1 MAAALNPVVDAMLAV
16 RDQQLHIRQWPG
28 ARRAVV
34 LVHGLASNCMTWE
47 ATACALHAA
56 GHAVVS
62 VDQRG
67 HGRSS
72 KPGSGYGFDE
82 MTADLLEL
90 LQQLG
95 IYRPI
100 VAGQSWGGNVV
111 LDFAARHPA
120 AAAGVVL
127 VDGGFIDLQSKPGA
141 TWESISVQL
150 TPPALAGIPRA
161 AMQAH
166 LQQAHASWSAA
177 GVQHQLA
184 NFETLA
190 DGTIR
195 PWLTLERH
203 MLILR
208 ALWEQRVSQLYP
220 LVTAPVLLLAATS
233 AAEDA
238 QRLAQ
243 KRAEVAA
250 AGAMLRSC
258 QVHWFAD
265 THHDIHV
272 QRPQETAALVLQALT
287 TGFFAA
293 E

>member
-1 MAAALNPVVDAMLAV
+1 MAATLTPGVDAMLAV
-16 RDQQLHIRQWPG
+16 RNQRLHIRQWPG
-28 ARRAVV
+28 ALRTVV

-47 ATACALHAA
+47 ATASALSAA

-72 KPGSGYGFDE
+72 KPEGGYGFDDV
-82 MTADLLEL
+82 TGDLHALI
-90 LQQLG
+90 QQLG
-95 IYRPI
+95 LDRPI

-120 AAAGVVL
+120 AVSGIVL
-127 VDGGFIDLQSKPGA
+127 VDGGFIDLQAKPGA
-141 TWESISVQL
+141 TWESISLQL

-161 AMQAH
+161 AMQARMQ
-166 LQQAHASWSAA
+166 LVHANWSAA

-208 ALWEQRVSQLYP
+208 ALWEQRVGKIYP
-220 LVTAPVLLLAATS
+220 QVTAPVLLLAAEEVS
-233 AAEDA
+233 RE
-238 QRLAQ
+238 RLVQ

-250 AGAMLRSC
+250 ASALLRSC

-265 THHDIHV
+265 TDHDIHV
-272 QRPQETAALVLQALT
+272 QRPHETAALVLQALAS
-287 TGFFAA
+287 GFFAA
-293 E
+293 

>member
-1 MAAALNPVVDAMLAV
+1 MATTLTPGVDAMLAV
-16 RDQQLHIRQWPG
+16 RNQQLHIRQWPG
-28 ARRAVV
+28 ALRTVV

-47 ATACALHAA
+47 ATACALSAA

-72 KPGSGYGFDE
+72 KPEGGYGFDDV
-82 MTADLLEL
+82 TGDLHALI
-90 LQQLG
+90 QQLG
-95 IYRPI
+95 LDRPI

-120 AAAGVVL
+120 AVSGIVL
-127 VDGGFIDLQSKPGA
+127 VDGGFIDLQAKPGA
-141 TWESISVQL
+141 TWESISLQL

-161 AMQAH
+161 AMQARMQ
-166 LQQAHASWSAA
+166 LGHANWSAA

-208 ALWEQRVSQLYP
+208 ALWEQRVGKIYP
-220 LVTAPVLLLAATS
+220 QVTAPVLLLAAEEVS
-233 AAEDA
+233 RE
-238 QRLAQ
+238 RLVQ

-250 AGAMLRSC
+250 ASALLRSC

-265 THHDIHV
+265 TDHDIHV
-272 QRPQETAALVLQALT
+272 QRPHETAALILQALAS
-287 TGFFAA
+287 GFFAA
-293 E
+293 

>member
-1 MAAALNPVVDAMLAV
+1 MLAV
-16 RDQQLHIRQWPG
+16 RNQQLHIRQWPG
-28 ARRAVV
+28 ALRTVV

-47 ATACALHAA
+47 ATACALSAA

-72 KPGSGYGFDE
+72 KPEGGYGFDDV
-82 MTADLLEL
+82 TGDLHALI
-90 LQQLG
+90 QQLG
-95 IYRPI
+95 LDRPI

-120 AAAGVVL
+120 AVSGIVL
-127 VDGGFIDLQSKPGA
+127 VDGGFIDLQAKPGA
-141 TWESISVQL
+141 TWESISLQL

-161 AMQAH
+161 AMQARMQ
-166 LQQAHASWSAA
+166 LGHANWSAA

-208 ALWEQRVSQLYP
+208 ALWEQRVGKIYP
-220 LVTAPVLLLAATS
+220 QVTAPVLLLAAEEVS
-233 AAEDA
+233 RE
-238 QRLAQ
+238 RLVQ

-250 AGAMLRSC
+250 ASALLRSC

-265 THHDIHV
+265 TDHDIHV
-272 QRPQETAALVLQALT
+272 QRPHETAALVLQALAS
-287 TGFFAA
+287 GFFAA
-293 E
+293 

>member
-1 MAAALNPVVDAMLAV
+1 MLAV
-16 RDQQLHIRQWPG
+16 RNQQLHIRQWPG
-28 ARRAVV
+28 ALRTVV

-47 ATACALHAA
+47 ATASALSAA

-72 KPGSGYGFDE
+72 KPEGGYGFDDV
-82 MTADLLEL
+82 TGDLHALI
-90 LQQLG
+90 QQLG
-95 IYRPI
+95 LDRPI

-111 LDFAARHPA
+111 LDFAGRHPA
-120 AAAGVVL
+120 AVSGIVL
-127 VDGGFIDLQSKPGA
+127 VDGGFIDLQAKPGA
-141 TWESISVQL
+141 TWESISLQL

-161 AMQAH
+161 AMQARMQ
-166 LQQAHASWSAA
+166 LGHANWSAA

-208 ALWEQRVSQLYP
+208 ALWEQRVGKIYP
-220 LVTAPVLLLAATS
+220 QVTAPVLLLAAEEVS
-233 AAEDA
+233 RE
-238 QRLAQ
+238 RLVQ

-250 AGAMLRSC
+250 ASALLRSC

-265 THHDIHV
+265 TDHDIHV
-272 QRPQETAALVLQALT
+272 QRPHETAALILQALAS
-287 TGFFAA
+287 GFFAA
-293 E
+293 

>member
-1 MAAALNPVVDAMLAV
+1 MLAV
-16 RDQQLHIRQWPG
+16 RNQQLHIRQWPG
-28 ARRAVV
+28 ALRTVV

-47 ATACALHAA
+47 ATASALSAA

-72 KPGSGYGFDE
+72 KPEGGYGFDDV
-82 MTADLLEL
+82 TGDLHALI
-90 LQQLG
+90 QQLG
-95 IYRPI
+95 LDRPI

-120 AAAGVVL
+120 AVSGIVL
-127 VDGGFIDLQSKPGA
+127 VDGGFIDLQAKPGA
-141 TWESISVQL
+141 TWESISLQL

-161 AMQAH
+161 AMQARMQ
-166 LQQAHASWSAA
+166 LGHANWSAA

-208 ALWEQRVSQLYP
+208 ALWEQRVGKIYP
-220 LVTAPVLLLAATS
+220 QVTAPVLLLAAEEVS
-233 AAEDA
+233 RE
-238 QRLAQ
+238 RLLQ

-250 AGAMLRSC
+250 ASALLRSC

-265 THHDIHV
+265 TDHDIHV
-272 QRPQETAALVLQALT
+272 QRPHETAALILQALAS
-287 TGFFAA
+287 GFFAA
-293 E
+293 

>member
-1 MAAALNPVVDAMLAV
+1 MLAV
-16 RDQQLHIRQWPG
+16 RNQQLHIRQWPG
-28 ARRAVV
+28 ALRTVV

-47 ATACALHAA
+47 ATACALSAA

-72 KPGSGYGFDE
+72 KPEGGYGFDDV
-82 MTADLLEL
+82 TGDLHALI
-90 LQQLG
+90 QQLG
-95 IYRPI
+95 LDRPI

-120 AAAGVVL
+120 AVSGIVL
-127 VDGGFIDLQSKPGA
+127 VDGGFIDLQAKPGA
-141 TWESISVQL
+141 TWESISLQL

-161 AMQAH
+161 AMQARMQ
-166 LQQAHASWSAA
+166 LGHANWSSA

-208 ALWEQRVSQLYP
+208 ALWEQRVGKIYP
-220 LVTAPVLLLAATS
+220 QVTAPVLLLAAEEVS
-233 AAEDA
+233 RE
-238 QRLAQ
+238 RLVQ

-250 AGAMLRSC
+250 ASALLRSC

-265 THHDIHV
+265 TDHDIHV
-272 QRPQETAALVLQALT
+272 QRPHETAALILQAFAS
-287 TGFFAA
+287 GFFAA
-293 E
+293 

>member
-1 MAAALNPVVDAMLAV
+1 MLAV
-16 RDQQLHIRQWPG
+16 RNQQLHIRQWPG
-28 ARRAVV
+28 ALRTVV

-47 ATACALHAA
+47 ATACALSAA

-72 KPGSGYGFDE
+72 KPEGGYGFDDV
-82 MTADLLEL
+82 TGDLHALI
-90 LQQLG
+90 QQLG
-95 IYRPI
+95 LDRPI

-120 AAAGVVL
+120 AVSGIVL
-127 VDGGFIDLQSKPGA
+127 VDGGFIDLQAKPGA
-141 TWESISVQL
+141 TWESISLQL

-161 AMQAH
+161 AMQARMQ
-166 LQQAHASWSAA
+166 LVHANWSAA

-208 ALWEQRVSQLYP
+208 ALWEQRVGKIYP
-220 LVTAPVLLLAATS
+220 QVTAPVLLLAAEEVS
-233 AAEDA
+233 RE
-238 QRLAQ
+238 RLVQ

-250 AGAMLRSC
+250 ASALLRSC

-265 THHDIHV
+265 TDHDIHV
-272 QRPQETAALVLQALT
+272 QRPHETAALILQALAS
-287 TGFFAA
+287 GFFHA
-293 E
+293 

>member
-1 MAAALNPVVDAMLAV
+1 MLAV
-16 RDQQLHIRQWPG
+16 RNQQLHIRQWPG
-28 ARRAVV
+28 ALRTVV

-47 ATACALHAA
+47 ATACALSAA

-72 KPGSGYGFDE
+72 KPEGGYGFDDV
-82 MTADLLEL
+82 TGDLHEL
-90 LQQLG
+90 IQQLG
-95 IYRPI
+95 LDRPI

-120 AAAGVVL
+120 AVSGIVL
-127 VDGGFIDLQSKPGA
+127 VDGGFIDLQAKPGA
-141 TWESISVQL
+141 TWESISLQL

-161 AMQAH
+161 AMQARMQ
-166 LQQAHASWSAA
+166 LVHANWSAA

-208 ALWEQRVSQLYP
+208 ALWEQRVGKIYP
-220 LVTAPVLLLAATS
+220 QVTAPVLLLAAEEVS
-233 AAEDA
+233 RE
-238 QRLAQ
+238 RLVQ

-250 AGAMLRSC
+250 ASALLRSC

-265 THHDIHV
+265 TDHDIHV
-272 QRPQETAALVLQALT
+272 QRPHETAALILQALAS
-287 TGFFAA
+287 GFFAA
-293 E
+293 

>member
-1 MAAALNPVVDAMLAV
+1 MAATLTPVVDAMLGV
-16 RDQQLHIRQWPG
+16 RNQQLHIRQWLG
-28 ARRAVV
+28 ALRPIV

-90 LQQLG
+90 IQQLG
-95 IYRPI
+95 LHRPI

-120 AAAGVVL
+120 AVGGVVL
-127 VDGGFIDLQSKPGA
+127 VDGGFIDLQAKPGA

-150 TPPALAGIPRA
+150 TPPALAGMPRA
-161 AMQAH
+161 AMQARM
-166 LQQAHASWSAA
+166 QQAHANWSAA

-208 ALWEQRVSQLYP
+208 ALWEQRVCQLYP
-220 LVTAPVLLLAATS
+220 QVMAPVLLLAATS

-238 QRLAQ
+238 QWLVQ

-250 AGAMLRSC
+250 ASALLPSC

-265 THHDIHV
+265 TDHDIHV
-272 QRPQETAALVLQALT
+272 QRPQETAALVLQAFT
-287 TGFFAA
+287 AGFFAA
-293 E
+293 

>member
-1 MAAALNPVVDAMLAV
+1 MLAV
-16 RDQQLHIRQWPG
+16 RNQRLHIRQWPG
-28 ARRAVV
+28 ALRTVV

-47 ATACALHAA
+47 ATACALSAA

-72 KPGSGYGFDE
+72 KPEGGYGFDDV
-82 MTADLLEL
+82 TGDLHALI
-90 LQQLG
+90 QQLG
-95 IYRPI
+95 LDRPI

-120 AAAGVVL
+120 AVSGIVL
-127 VDGGFIDLQSKPGA
+127 VDGGFIDLQAKPGA
-141 TWESISVQL
+141 TWESISLQL

-161 AMQAH
+161 AMQARMQ
-166 LQQAHASWSAA
+166 LVHANWSAA

-208 ALWEQRVSQLYP
+208 ALWEQRVGKIYP
-220 LVTAPVLLLAATS
+220 QVTAPVLLLAAEEVS
-233 AAEDA
+233 RE
-238 QRLAQ
+238 RLVQ

-250 AGAMLRSC
+250 ASALLRSC

-265 THHDIHV
+265 TDHDIHV
-272 QRPQETAALVLQALT
+272 QRPHETAALILQALAS
-287 TGFFAA
+287 GFFHA
-293 E
+293 

>member
-1 MAAALNPVVDAMLAV
+1 MLAV
-16 RDQQLHIRQWPG
+16 RNQQLHIRQWPG
-28 ARRAVV
+28 ALRTVV

-47 ATACALHAA
+47 ATACALSNA

-72 KPGSGYGFDE
+72 KPEGGYGFDDV
-82 MTADLLEL
+82 TGDLHEL
-90 LQQLG
+90 IQQLG
-95 IYRPI
+95 LDRPI

-120 AAAGVVL
+120 AVSGIVL
-127 VDGGFIDLQSKPGA
+127 VDGGFIDLQAKPGA
-141 TWESISVQL
+141 TWESISLQL

-161 AMQAH
+161 AMQARMQ
-166 LQQAHASWSAA
+166 LVHANWSAA

-208 ALWEQRVSQLYP
+208 ALWEQRVGKIYP
-220 LVTAPVLLLAATS
+220 QVTAPVLLLAAEEVS
-233 AAEDA
+233 RE
-238 QRLAQ
+238 RLVQ

-250 AGAMLRSC
+250 ASALLRSC

-265 THHDIHV
+265 TDHDIHV
-272 QRPQETAALVLQALT
+272 QRPHETAALILQALAS
-287 TGFFAA
+287 GFFAA
-293 E
+293 

>member
-1 MAAALNPVVDAMLAV
+1 MLAV
-16 RDQQLHIRQWPG
+16 RNQQLHIRQWPG
-28 ARRAVV
+28 ALRTVV

-47 ATACALHAA
+47 ATASALSAA

-72 KPGSGYGFDE
+72 KPEGGYGFDDV
-82 MTADLLEL
+82 TGDLHEL
-90 LQQLG
+90 IQQLG
-95 IYRPI
+95 LDRPI

-120 AAAGVVL
+120 AVSGIVL
-127 VDGGFIDLQSKPGA
+127 VDGGFIDLQAKPGA
-141 TWESISVQL
+141 TWESISLQL

-161 AMQAH
+161 AMQARMQ
-166 LQQAHASWSAA
+166 LGHANWSAA

-208 ALWEQRVSQLYP
+208 ALWEQRVGKIYP
-220 LVTAPVLLLAATS
+220 QVTAPVLLLAAEEVS
-233 AAEDA
+233 RE
-238 QRLAQ
+238 RLVQ

-250 AGAMLRSC
+250 ASALLRSC

-265 THHDIHV
+265 TDHDIHV
-272 QRPQETAALVLQALT
+272 QRPHETAALILQALAS
-287 TGFFAA
+287 GFFAA
-293 E
+293 

>member
-1 MAAALNPVVDAMLAV
+1 MLAV
-16 RDQQLHIRQWPG
+16 RNQQLHIRQWPG
-28 ARRAVV
+28 ALRTVV

-47 ATACALHAA
+47 ATASALSAA

-72 KPGSGYGFDE
+72 KPEGGYGFDDV
-82 MTADLLEL
+82 TGDLHALI
-90 LQQLG
+90 QQLG
-95 IYRPI
+95 LDRPI

-120 AAAGVVL
+120 AVSGIVL
-127 VDGGFIDLQSKPGA
+127 VDGGFIDLQAKPGA
-141 TWESISVQL
+141 TWESISLQL

-161 AMQAH
+161 AMQARMQ
-166 LQQAHASWSAA
+166 LGNANWSAA

-208 ALWEQRVSQLYP
+208 ALWEQRVGKIYP
-220 LVTAPVLLLAATS
+220 QVTAPVLLLAAEEVS
-233 AAEDA
+233 RE
-238 QRLAQ
+238 RLVQ

-250 AGAMLRSC
+250 ASALLRSC

-265 THHDIHV
+265 TDHDIHV
-272 QRPQETAALVLQALT
+272 QRPHETAALVLQALAS
-287 TGFFAA
+287 GFFAA
-293 E
+293 

>member
-1 MAAALNPVVDAMLAV
+1 MLAV
-16 RDQQLHIRQWPG
+16 RNQQLHIRQWPG
-28 ARRAVV
+28 ALRTVV

-47 ATACALHAA
+47 ATACALSAA

-72 KPGSGYGFDE
+72 KPEGGYGFDDV
-82 MTADLLEL
+82 TGDLHEII
-90 LQQLG
+90 QQLG
-95 IYRPI
+95 LDRPI

-120 AAAGVVL
+120 AVSGIVL
-127 VDGGFIDLQSKPGA
+127 VDGGFIDLQAKPGA
-141 TWESISVQL
+141 TWESISLQL

-161 AMQAH
+161 AMQARMQ
-166 LQQAHASWSAA
+166 LVHANWSAA

-208 ALWEQRVSQLYP
+208 ALWEQRVGKIYP
-220 LVTAPVLLLAATS
+220 QVTAPVLLLAAEEVS
-233 AAEDA
+233 RE
-238 QRLAQ
+238 RLVQ

-250 AGAMLRSC
+250 ASALLRSC

-265 THHDIHV
+265 TDHDIHV
-272 QRPQETAALVLQALT
+272 QRPHETAALILQALAS
-287 TGFFAA
+287 GFFAA
-293 E
+293 

>member
-1 MAAALNPVVDAMLAV
+1 MLAV
-16 RDQQLHIRQWPG
+16 RNQQLHIRQWPG
-28 ARRAVV
+28 ALRTVV

-47 ATACALHAA
+47 ATACALSAA

-72 KPGSGYGFDE
+72 KPEGGYGFDDV
-82 MTADLLEL
+82 TGDLHEL
-90 LQQLG
+90 IQQLDLD
-95 IYRPI
+95 RPI

-120 AAAGVVL
+120 AVSGIVL
-127 VDGGFIDLQSKPGA
+127 VDGGFIDLQAKPGA
-141 TWESISVQL
+141 TWESISLQL

-161 AMQAH
+161 AMQARMQ
-166 LQQAHASWSAA
+166 LGHANWSAA

-208 ALWEQRVSQLYP
+208 ALWEQRVGKIYP
-220 LVTAPVLLLAATS
+220 QVTAPVLLLAAEEVS
-233 AAEDA
+233 RE
-238 QRLAQ
+238 RLLQ

-250 AGAMLRSC
+250 ASALLRSC

-265 THHDIHV
+265 TDHDIHV
-272 QRPQETAALVLQALT
+272 QRPHETAALILQALAS
-287 TGFFAA
+287 GFFAA
-293 E
+293 

>member
-1 MAAALNPVVDAMLAV
+1 M
-16 RDQQLHIRQWPG
+16 
-28 ARRAVV
+28 
-34 LVHGLASNCMTWE
+34 
-47 ATACALHAA
+47 
-56 GHAVVS
+56 
-62 VDQRG
+62 DQRG

-72 KPGSGYGFDE
+72 KPEGGYGFDDV
-82 MTADLLEL
+82 TGDLHALI
-90 LQQLG
+90 QQLG
-95 IYRPI
+95 LDRPI

-120 AAAGVVL
+120 AVSGIVL
-127 VDGGFIDLQSKPGA
+127 VDGGFIDLQAKPGA
-141 TWESISVQL
+141 TWESISLQL

-161 AMQAH
+161 AMQARMQ
-166 LQQAHASWSAA
+166 LVHANWSAA

-208 ALWEQRVSQLYP
+208 ALWEQRVGKIYP
-220 LVTAPVLLLAATS
+220 QVTAPVLLLAAEEVS
-233 AAEDA
+233 RE
-238 QRLAQ
+238 RLVQ

-250 AGAMLRSC
+250 ASALLRSC

-265 THHDIHV
+265 TDHDIHV
-272 QRPQETAALVLQALT
+272 QRPHETAALILQALAS
-287 TGFFAA
+287 GFFAA
-293 E
+293 

>member
-1 MAAALNPVVDAMLAV
+1 MAATLTPVVDAMLGV
-16 RDQQLHIRQWPG
+16 RNQQLHIRQWLG
-28 ARRAVV
+28 ALRPIV

-90 LQQLG
+90 IQQLG
-95 IYRPI
+95 LHRPI

-111 LDFAARHPA
+111 LDFVARHPA
-120 AAAGVVL
+120 AVGGVVL
-127 VDGGFIDLQSKPGA
+127 VDGGFIDLQAKPGA

-150 TPPALAGIPRA
+150 TPPALAGMPRA
-161 AMQAH
+161 AMQARM
-166 LQQAHASWSAA
+166 QQAHANWSAA

-208 ALWEQRVSQLYP
+208 ALWEQRVCQLYP
-220 LVTAPVLLLAATS
+220 QVMAPVLLLAATS

-238 QRLAQ
+238 QWLVQ

-250 AGAMLRSC
+250 ASALLPSC

-265 THHDIHV
+265 TDHDIHV
-272 QRPQETAALVLQALT
+272 QRPQETAALVLQAFT
-287 TGFFAA
+287 AGFFAA
-293 E
+293 

>member
-1 MAAALNPVVDAMLAV
+1 MLAV
-16 RDQQLHIRQWPG
+16 RNQQLHIRQWPG
-28 ARRAVV
+28 ALRTVV

-47 ATACALHAA
+47 ATASALSAA

-72 KPGSGYGFDE
+72 KPEGGYGFDDV
-82 MTADLLEL
+82 TGDLHALI
-90 LQQLG
+90 QQLG
-95 IYRPI
+95 LDRPI

-120 AAAGVVL
+120 AVSGIVL
-127 VDGGFIDLQSKPGA
+127 VDGGFIDLQAKPGA
-141 TWESISVQL
+141 TWESISLQL

-161 AMQAH
+161 AMQARMQ
-166 LQQAHASWSAA
+166 LGHANWSAV

-208 ALWEQRVSQLYP
+208 ALWEQRVGKIYP
-220 LVTAPVLLLAATS
+220 QVTAPVLLLAAEEVS
-233 AAEDA
+233 RE
-238 QRLAQ
+238 RLVQ

-250 AGAMLRSC
+250 ASALLRSC

-265 THHDIHV
+265 TDHDIHV
-272 QRPQETAALVLQALT
+272 QRPHETAALILQALAS
-287 TGFFAA
+287 GFFAA
-293 E
+293 

>member
-1 MAAALNPVVDAMLAV
+1 LAATLTPGVDAMLAV
-16 RDQQLHIRQWPG
+16 RNQQLHIRQWPG
-28 ARRAVV
+28 ALRTVV

-47 ATACALHAA
+47 ATACALSAA

-72 KPGSGYGFDE
+72 KPEGGYGFDDV
-82 MTADLLEL
+82 TGDLHALI
-90 LQQLG
+90 QQLG
-95 IYRPI
+95 LDRPI

-120 AAAGVVL
+120 AVSGIVL
-127 VDGGFIDLQSKPGA
+127 VDGGFIDLQAKPGA
-141 TWESISVQL
+141 TWESISLQL

-161 AMQAH
+161 AMQARMQ
-166 LQQAHASWSAA
+166 LGHANWSAA

-208 ALWEQRVSQLYP
+208 ALWEQRVGKIYP
-220 LVTAPVLLLAATS
+220 QVTAPVLLLAAEEVS
-233 AAEDA
+233 RE
-238 QRLAQ
+238 RLVQ

-250 AGAMLRSC
+250 ASALLRSC

-265 THHDIHV
+265 TDHDIHV
-272 QRPQETAALVLQALT
+272 QRPHETAALILQALAS
-287 TGFFAA
+287 GFFAA
-293 E
+293 

>member
-1 MAAALNPVVDAMLAV
+1 MAATLTPVVDAMLGV
-16 RDQQLHIRQWPG
+16 RNQQLHIRQWLG
-28 ARRAVV
+28 ALRPIV

-90 LQQLG
+90 IQQLG
-95 IYRPI
+95 LHRPI

-111 LDFAARHPA
+111 LDFVARHPA
-120 AAAGVVL
+120 AVGGVVL
-127 VDGGFIDLQSKPGA
+127 VDGGFIDLQAKPGA

-150 TPPALAGIPRA
+150 TPPALAGMPRA
-161 AMQAH
+161 AMQARM
-166 LQQAHASWSAA
+166 QQAHANWSAA

-208 ALWEQRVSQLYP
+208 ALWEQRVCQLYP
-220 LVTAPVLLLAATS
+220 QVMAPVLLLAATS

-238 QRLAQ
+238 QRLVQ

-250 AGAMLRSC
+250 ASALLPSC

-265 THHDIHV
+265 TDHDIHV
-272 QRPQETAALVLQALT
+272 QRPQETAALVLQAFT
-287 TGFFAA
+287 AGFFAA
-293 E
+293 

>member
-1 MAAALNPVVDAMLAV
+1 MAATLTPGVDAMLAV
-16 RDQQLHIRQWPG
+16 RNQQLHIRQWPG
-28 ARRAVV
+28 ALRTVV

-47 ATACALHAA
+47 ATACALSAA

-72 KPGSGYGFDE
+72 KPKGGYGFDDV
-82 MTADLLEL
+82 TGDLHALI
-90 LQQLG
+90 QQLG
-95 IYRPI
+95 LDRPI

-120 AAAGVVL
+120 AVSGIVL
-127 VDGGFIDLQSKPGA
+127 VDGGFIDLQAKPGA
-141 TWESISVQL
+141 TWESISLQL

-161 AMQAH
+161 AMQARMQ
-166 LQQAHASWSAA
+166 LGHANWSAA

-208 ALWEQRVSQLYP
+208 ALWEQRVGKIYP
-220 LVTAPVLLLAATS
+220 QVTAPVLLLAAEEVS
-233 AAEDA
+233 RE
-238 QRLAQ
+238 RLVQ

-250 AGAMLRSC
+250 ASALLRSC

-265 THHDIHV
+265 TDHDIHV
-272 QRPQETAALVLQALT
+272 QRPHETAALILQALAS
-287 TGFFAA
+287 GFFAA
-293 E
+293 

>member
-1 MAAALNPVVDAMLAV
+1 MLAV
-16 RDQQLHIRQWPG
+16 RNQQLHIRQWPG
-28 ARRAVV
+28 ALRTVV

-47 ATACALHAA
+47 ATACALSAA

-72 KPGSGYGFDE
+72 KPEGGYGFDDV
-82 MTADLLEL
+82 TGDLHEL
-90 LQQLG
+90 IQQLSLD
-95 IYRPI
+95 RPI

-120 AAAGVVL
+120 AVSGIVL
-127 VDGGFIDLQSKPGA
+127 VDGGFIDLQAKPGA
-141 TWESISVQL
+141 TWESISLQL

-161 AMQAH
+161 AMQARMQ
-166 LQQAHASWSAA
+166 LGHANWSAA

-208 ALWEQRVSQLYP
+208 ALWEQRVGKIYP
-220 LVTAPVLLLAATS
+220 QVTAPVLLLAAEEVS
-233 AAEDA
+233 RE
-238 QRLAQ
+238 RLVQ

-250 AGAMLRSC
+250 ASALLRSC

-265 THHDIHV
+265 TDHDIHV
-272 QRPQETAALVLQALT
+272 QRPHETAALVLQALAS
-287 TGFFAA
+287 GFFAA
-293 E
+293 

>member
-1 MAAALNPVVDAMLAV
+1 MLAV
-16 RDQQLHIRQWPG
+16 RNQRLHIRQWPG
-28 ARRAVV
+28 ALRTVV

-47 ATACALHAA
+47 ATACALSAA

-72 KPGSGYGFDE
+72 KPEGGYGFDDV
-82 MTADLLEL
+82 TGDLHALI
-90 LQQLG
+90 QQLG
-95 IYRPI
+95 LDRPI

-120 AAAGVVL
+120 AVSGIVL
-127 VDGGFIDLQSKPGA
+127 VDGGFIDLQAKPGA
-141 TWESISVQL
+141 TWESISLQL

-161 AMQAH
+161 AMQARMQ
-166 LQQAHASWSAA
+166 LGHANWSAA

-208 ALWEQRVSQLYP
+208 ALWEQRVGKIYP
-220 LVTAPVLLLAATS
+220 QVTAPVLLLAAEEVS
-233 AAEDA
+233 RE
-238 QRLAQ
+238 RLVQ

-250 AGAMLRSC
+250 ASALLRSC

-265 THHDIHV
+265 TDHDIHV
-272 QRPQETAALVLQALT
+272 QRPHETAALVLQALAS
-287 TGFFAA
+287 GFFAA
-293 E
+293 

>member
-1 MAAALNPVVDAMLAV
+1 MLAV
-16 RDQQLHIRQWPG
+16 RNQQLHIRQWPG
-28 ARRAVV
+28 ALRTVV

-47 ATACALHAA
+47 ATACALSAA

-72 KPGSGYGFDE
+72 KPEGGYGFDDV
-82 MTADLLEL
+82 TGDLHALI
-90 LQQLG
+90 QQLG
-95 IYRPI
+95 LDRPI

-120 AAAGVVL
+120 AVSGIVL
-127 VDGGFIDLQSKPGA
+127 VDGGFIDLQAKPGA
-141 TWESISVQL
+141 TWESISLQL
-150 TPPALAGIPRA
+150 RPPALAGIPRA
-161 AMQAH
+161 AMQARMQ
-166 LQQAHASWSAA
+166 LGHANWSAA

-208 ALWEQRVSQLYP
+208 ALWEQRVGKIYP
-220 LVTAPVLLLAATS
+220 QVTAPVLLLAAEEVS
-233 AAEDA
+233 RE
-238 QRLAQ
+238 RLVQ

-250 AGAMLRSC
+250 ASALLRSC

-265 THHDIHV
+265 TDHDIHV
-272 QRPQETAALVLQALT
+272 QRPHETAALILQALAS
-287 TGFFAA
+287 GFFAA
-293 E
+293 

>member
-1 MAAALNPVVDAMLAV
+1 MAAALSPVVDAMLAV
-16 RDQQLHIRQWPG
+16 RNQQLHIRQWPG
-28 ARRAVV
+28 DRRAVV

-47 ATACALHAA
+47 AAACALNAA
-56 GHAVVS
+56 GHAVIS

-67 HGRSS
+67 HGLSS
-72 KPGSGYGFDE
+72 KPSSGYGFDD
-82 MTADLLEL
+82 MTEDLLEL
-90 LQQLG
+90 INQLG
-95 IYRPI
+95 LHRPI

-111 LDFAARHPA
+111 IELAARHPA
-120 AAAGVVL
+120 AVAGVVL
-127 VDGGFIDLQSKPGA
+127 VDGGFIDLQAKPGA
-141 TWESISVQL
+141 TWESISAQL

-166 LQQAHASWSAA
+166 MQQAHANWSAA

-208 ALWEQRVSQLYP
+208 ALWEQRVCQLYP
-220 LVTAPVLLLAATS
+220 QVTAPVLLLAAAS

-238 QRLAQ
+238 QRLVQ

-250 AGAMLRSC
+250 ASALLSSC

-265 THHDIHV
+265 TDHDIHV
-272 QRPQETAALVLQALT
+272 QRPQETAALVLQAFT
-287 TGFFAA
+287 AGFFAA
-293 E
+293 

>member
-1 MAAALNPVVDAMLAV
+1 MLAV
-16 RDQQLHIRQWPG
+16 RNQQLHIRQWPG
-28 ARRAVV
+28 ALRTVV

-47 ATACALHAA
+47 ATASALSAA

-72 KPGSGYGFDE
+72 KPEGGYGFDDV
-82 MTADLLEL
+82 TGDLHALI
-90 LQQLG
+90 QQLG
-95 IYRPI
+95 LDRPI

-120 AAAGVVL
+120 AVSGIVL
-127 VDGGFIDLQSKPGA
+127 VDGGFIDLQAKPGA
-141 TWESISVQL
+141 TWESISLQL

-161 AMQAH
+161 AMQARMQ
-166 LQQAHASWSAA
+166 LGHANWSAA

-208 ALWEQRVSQLYP
+208 ALWEQRVGKIYP
-220 LVTAPVLLLAATS
+220 QVTAPVLLLAAEEVS
-233 AAEDA
+233 RE
-238 QRLAQ
+238 RLVQ

-250 AGAMLRSC
+250 ASALLRSC

-265 THHDIHV
+265 TDHDIHV
-272 QRPQETAALVLQALT
+272 QRPHETAALILQALAS
-287 TGFFAA
+287 GFFAA
-293 E
+293 

>member
-1 MAAALNPVVDAMLAV
+1 MAATLTPGVDAMLAV
-16 RDQQLHIRQWPG
+16 RNQQLHIRQWPG
-28 ARRAVV
+28 ALRTVV

-47 ATACALHAA
+47 ATASALSAA

-72 KPGSGYGFDE
+72 KPEGGYGFDDV
-82 MTADLLEL
+82 TGDLHALI
-90 LQQLG
+90 QQLG
-95 IYRPI
+95 LDRPI

-120 AAAGVVL
+120 AVSGIVL
-127 VDGGFIDLQSKPGA
+127 VDGGFIDLQAKPGA
-141 TWESISVQL
+141 TWESISLQL

-161 AMQAH
+161 AMQARMQ
-166 LQQAHASWSAA
+166 LGHANWSAA

-208 ALWEQRVSQLYP
+208 ALWEQRVGKIYP
-220 LVTAPVLLLAATS
+220 QVTAPVLLLAAEEVS
-233 AAEDA
+233 RE
-238 QRLAQ
+238 RLVQ

-250 AGAMLRSC
+250 ASALLRSC

-265 THHDIHV
+265 TDHDIHV
-272 QRPQETAALVLQALT
+272 QRPHETAALILQALAS
-287 TGFFAA
+287 GFFHA
-293 E
+293 

>member
-1 MAAALNPVVDAMLAV
+1 MLAV
-16 RDQQLHIRQWPG
+16 RNQQLHIRQWPG
-28 ARRAVV
+28 ALRTVV

-47 ATACALHAA
+47 ATASALSAA

-72 KPGSGYGFDE
+72 KPEGGYGFDDV
-82 MTADLLEL
+82 TGDLHALI
-90 LQQLG
+90 QQLALD
-95 IYRPI
+95 RPI

-120 AAAGVVL
+120 AVSGIVL
-127 VDGGFIDLQSKPGA
+127 VDGGFIDLQAKPGA
-141 TWESISVQL
+141 TWESISLQL

-161 AMQAH
+161 AMQARMQ
-166 LQQAHASWSAA
+166 LGHANWSAA

-208 ALWEQRVSQLYP
+208 ALWEQRVGKIYP
-220 LVTAPVLLLAATS
+220 QVTAPVLLLAAEEVS
-233 AAEDA
+233 RE
-238 QRLAQ
+238 RLVQ

-250 AGAMLRSC
+250 ASALLRSC

-265 THHDIHV
+265 TDHDIHV
-272 QRPQETAALVLQALT
+272 QRPHETAALILQALAS
-287 TGFFAA
+287 GFFAA
-293 E
+293 

>member
-1 MAAALNPVVDAMLAV
+1 MLAV
-16 RDQQLHIRQWPG
+16 RNQQLHIRQWPG
-28 ARRAVV
+28 ALRTVV

-47 ATACALHAA
+47 ATACALSAA

-72 KPGSGYGFDE
+72 KPEGGYGFDDV
-82 MTADLLEL
+82 TGDLHEL
-90 LQQLG
+90 IQQLG
-95 IYRPI
+95 LDRPI

-120 AAAGVVL
+120 AVSGIVL
-127 VDGGFIDLQSKPGA
+127 VDGGFIDLQAKPGA
-141 TWESISVQL
+141 TWESISLQL

-161 AMQAH
+161 AMQARMQ
-166 LQQAHASWSAA
+166 LVHANWSAA

-208 ALWEQRVSQLYP
+208 ALWEQRVGKIYP
-220 LVTAPVLLLAATS
+220 QVTAPVLLLAAEEVS
-233 AAEDA
+233 RE
-238 QRLAQ
+238 RLVQ

-250 AGAMLRSC
+250 ASALLRSC

-265 THHDIHV
+265 TDHDIHV
-272 QRPQETAALVLQALT
+272 QRPHETAALVLQALAS
-287 TGFFAA
+287 GFFAA
-293 E
+293 

>member
-1 MAAALNPVVDAMLAV
+1 MLAV
-16 RDQQLHIRQWPG
+16 RNQQLHIRQWPG
-28 ARRAVV
+28 ALRTVV

-47 ATACALHAA
+47 ATASALSAA
-56 GHAVVS
+56 GHAVIS

-72 KPGSGYGFDE
+72 KPEGGYGFDDV
-82 MTADLLEL
+82 TGDLHALI
-90 LQQLG
+90 QQLG
-95 IYRPI
+95 LDRPI

-120 AAAGVVL
+120 AVSGIVL
-127 VDGGFIDLQSKPGA
+127 VDGGFIDLQAKPGA
-141 TWESISVQL
+141 TWESISLQL

-161 AMQAH
+161 AMQARMQ
-166 LQQAHASWSAA
+166 LGHANWSAA

-208 ALWEQRVSQLYP
+208 ALWEQRVGKIYP
-220 LVTAPVLLLAATS
+220 QVTAPVLLLAAEEVS
-233 AAEDA
+233 RE
-238 QRLAQ
+238 RLVQ

-250 AGAMLRSC
+250 ASALLRSC

-265 THHDIHV
+265 TDHDIHV
-272 QRPQETAALVLQALT
+272 QRPHETAALILQALAS
-287 TGFFAA
+287 GFFAA
-293 E
+293 

>member
-1 MAAALNPVVDAMLAV
+1 MLAV
-16 RDQQLHIRQWPG
+16 RNQQLHIRQWPG
-28 ARRAVV
+28 ALRTVV

-47 ATACALHAA
+47 ATASALSAA

-72 KPGSGYGFDE
+72 KPEGGYGFDDV
-82 MTADLLEL
+82 TGDLHALI
-90 LQQLG
+90 QQLG
-95 IYRPI
+95 LDRPI

-120 AAAGVVL
+120 AVSGIVL
-127 VDGGFIDLQSKPGA
+127 VDGGFIDLQAKPGA
-141 TWESISVQL
+141 TWESISLQL

-161 AMQAH
+161 AMQARMQ
-166 LQQAHASWSAA
+166 LVHANWSAA

-208 ALWEQRVSQLYP
+208 ALWEQRVGKIYP
-220 LVTAPVLLLAATS
+220 QVTAPVLLLAAEEVS
-233 AAEDA
+233 RE
-238 QRLAQ
+238 RLVQ

-250 AGAMLRSC
+250 ASALLRSC

-265 THHDIHV
+265 TDHDIHV
-272 QRPQETAALVLQALT
+272 QRPHETAALILQALAS
-287 TGFFAA
+287 GFFAA
-293 E
+293 

>member
-1 MAAALNPVVDAMLAV
+1 MLAV
-16 RDQQLHIRQWPG
+16 RNQQLHIRQWPG
-28 ARRAVV
+28 ALRTVV

-47 ATACALHAA
+47 ATASALSAA

-72 KPGSGYGFDE
+72 KPEGGYGFDDV
-82 MTADLLEL
+82 TGDLHALI
-90 LQQLG
+90 QQLG
-95 IYRPI
+95 LDRPI

-120 AAAGVVL
+120 AVSGIVL
-127 VDGGFIDLQSKPGA
+127 VDGGFIDLQAKPGA
-141 TWESISVQL
+141 TWESISLQL

-161 AMQAH
+161 AMQARMQ
-166 LQQAHASWSAA
+166 LGHANWSAA

-208 ALWEQRVSQLYP
+208 ALWEQRVGKIYP
-220 LVTAPVLLLAATS
+220 QVTAPVLLLAAEEVS
-233 AAEDA
+233 RE
-238 QRLAQ
+238 RLVQ

-250 AGAMLRSC
+250 ASALLRSC

-265 THHDIHV
+265 TDHDIHV
-272 QRPQETAALVLQALT
+272 QRPHETAALVLQALAS
-287 TGFFAA
+287 GFFAA
-293 E
+293 

>member
-1 MAAALNPVVDAMLAV
+1 MLAV
-16 RDQQLHIRQWPG
+16 RNQRLHIRQWPG
-28 ARRAVV
+28 ALRTVV

-47 ATACALHAA
+47 ATASALSAA

-72 KPGSGYGFDE
+72 KPEGGYGFDDV
-82 MTADLLEL
+82 TGDLHALI
-90 LQQLG
+90 QQLG
-95 IYRPI
+95 LDRPI

-120 AAAGVVL
+120 AVSGIVL
-127 VDGGFIDLQSKPGA
+127 VDGGFIDLQAKPGA
-141 TWESISVQL
+141 TWESISLQL

-161 AMQAH
+161 AMQARMQ
-166 LQQAHASWSAA
+166 LVHANWSAA

-208 ALWEQRVSQLYP
+208 ALWEQRVGKIYP
-220 LVTAPVLLLAATS
+220 QVTAPVLLLAAEEVS
-233 AAEDA
+233 RE
-238 QRLAQ
+238 RLVQ

-250 AGAMLRSC
+250 ASALLRSC

-265 THHDIHV
+265 TDHDIHV
-272 QRPQETAALVLQALT
+272 QRPHETAALILQALAS
-287 TGFFAA
+287 GFFAA
-293 E
+293 

>member
-1 MAAALNPVVDAMLAV
+1 MLAV
-16 RDQQLHIRQWPG
+16 RNQQLHIRQWPG
-28 ARRAVV
+28 ALRTVV

-47 ATACALHAA
+47 ATASALSAA

-72 KPGSGYGFDE
+72 KPDCGYGFDDV
-82 MTADLLEL
+82 TGDLHEL
-90 LQQLG
+90 IQQLG
-95 IYRPI
+95 LDRPI

-120 AAAGVVL
+120 AVSGIVL
-127 VDGGFIDLQSKPGA
+127 VDGGFIDLQAKPGA
-141 TWESISVQL
+141 TWESISLQL

-161 AMQAH
+161 AMQARMQ
-166 LQQAHASWSAA
+166 LGHANWSAA

-208 ALWEQRVSQLYP
+208 ALWEQRVGKIYP
-220 LVTAPVLLLAATS
+220 QVTAPVLLLAAEEVS
-233 AAEDA
+233 RE
-238 QRLAQ
+238 RLVQ

-250 AGAMLRSC
+250 ASALLCSC

-265 THHDIHV
+265 TDHDIHV
-272 QRPQETAALVLQALT
+272 QRPHETAALVLQALAS
-287 TGFFAA
+287 GFFAA
-293 E
+293 

>member
-1 MAAALNPVVDAMLAV
+1 LAATLTPGVDAMLAV
-16 RDQQLHIRQWPG
+16 RNQQLHIRQWPG
-28 ARRAVV
+28 ALRTVV

-47 ATACALHAA
+47 ATACALSAA

-72 KPGSGYGFDE
+72 KPEGGYGFDDV
-82 MTADLLEL
+82 TGDLHEL
-90 LQQLG
+90 IQQLG
-95 IYRPI
+95 LDRPI

-120 AAAGVVL
+120 AVSGIVL
-127 VDGGFIDLQSKPGA
+127 VDGGFIDLQAKPGA
-141 TWESISVQL
+141 TWESISLQL

-161 AMQAH
+161 AMQARMQ
-166 LQQAHASWSAA
+166 LVHANWSAA

-208 ALWEQRVSQLYP
+208 ALWEQRVGKIYP
-220 LVTAPVLLLAATS
+220 QVTAPVLLLAAEEVS
-233 AAEDA
+233 RE
-238 QRLAQ
+238 RLVQ

-250 AGAMLRSC
+250 ASALLRSC

-265 THHDIHV
+265 TDHDIHV
-272 QRPQETAALVLQALT
+272 QRPHETAALILQALAS
-287 TGFFAA
+287 GFFAA
-293 E
+293 

>member
-1 MAAALNPVVDAMLAV
+1 MAATLTPGVDAMLAV
-16 RDQQLHIRQWPG
+16 RNQQLHIRQWPG
-28 ARRAVV
+28 ALRTVV

-47 ATACALHAA
+47 ATACALSAA

-72 KPGSGYGFDE
+72 KPEGGYGFDDV
-82 MTADLLEL
+82 TGDLHEL
-90 LQQLG
+90 IQQLG
-95 IYRPI
+95 LDRPI

-120 AAAGVVL
+120 AVSGIVL
-127 VDGGFIDLQSKPGA
+127 VDGGFIDLQAKPGA
-141 TWESISVQL
+141 TWESISLQL

-161 AMQAH
+161 AMQARMQ
-166 LQQAHASWSAA
+166 LGHANWSAA

-208 ALWEQRVSQLYP
+208 ALWEQRVGKIYP
-220 LVTAPVLLLAATS
+220 QVTAPVLLLAAEEVS
-233 AAEDA
+233 RE
-238 QRLAQ
+238 RLVQ

-250 AGAMLRSC
+250 ASALLRSC

-265 THHDIHV
+265 TDHDIHV
-272 QRPQETAALVLQALT
+272 QRPHETAALVLQALAS
-287 TGFFAA
+287 GFFAA
-293 E
+293 

>member
-1 MAAALNPVVDAMLAV
+1 MLAV
-16 RDQQLHIRQWPG
+16 RNQQLHIRQWPG
-28 ARRAVV
+28 ALRTVV

-47 ATACALHAA
+47 ATACALSAA

-72 KPGSGYGFDE
+72 KPEGGYGFDDV
-82 MTADLLEL
+82 TGDLHALI
-90 LQQLG
+90 QQLG
-95 IYRPI
+95 LDRPI

-120 AAAGVVL
+120 AVSGIVL
-127 VDGGFIDLQSKPGA
+127 VDGGFIDLQAKPGA
-141 TWESISVQL
+141 TWESISLQL

-161 AMQAH
+161 AMQARMQ
-166 LQQAHASWSAA
+166 LVHANWSAA

-208 ALWEQRVSQLYP
+208 ALWEQRVGKIYP
-220 LVTAPVLLLAATS
+220 QVTAPVLLLAAKEVS
-233 AAEDA
+233 RE
-238 QRLAQ
+238 RLVQ

-250 AGAMLRSC
+250 ASALLRSC

-265 THHDIHV
+265 TDHDIHV
-272 QRPQETAALVLQALT
+272 QRPHETAALILQALAS
-287 TGFFAA
+287 GFFAA
-293 E
+293 

>member
-1 MAAALNPVVDAMLAV
+1 MAATLTPGVDAMLAV
-16 RDQQLHIRQWPG
+16 RNQQLHIRQWPG
-28 ARRAVV
+28 ALRTVV

-47 ATACALHAA
+47 ATASALSAA

-72 KPGSGYGFDE
+72 KPEGGYGFDDV
-82 MTADLLEL
+82 TGDLHALI
-90 LQQLG
+90 QQLG
-95 IYRPI
+95 LDRPI

-120 AAAGVVL
+120 AVSGIVL
-127 VDGGFIDLQSKPGA
+127 VDGGFIDLQAKPGA
-141 TWESISVQL
+141 TWESISLQL

-161 AMQAH
+161 AMQARMQ
-166 LQQAHASWSAA
+166 LGHANWSAA

-208 ALWEQRVSQLYP
+208 ALWEQRVGKIYP
-220 LVTAPVLLLAATS
+220 QVTAPVLLLAAEEVS
-233 AAEDA
+233 RE
-238 QRLAQ
+238 RLVQ

-250 AGAMLRSC
+250 ASALLRSC

-265 THHDIHV
+265 TDHDIHV
-272 QRPQETAALVLQALT
+272 QRPHETAALILQALAS
-287 TGFFAA
+287 GFFAA
-293 E
+293 

>member
-1 MAAALNPVVDAMLAV
+1 MLAV
-16 RDQQLHIRQWPG
+16 RNQRLHIRQWPG
-28 ARRAVV
+28 ALRTVV

-47 ATACALHAA
+47 ATASALSAA

-72 KPGSGYGFDE
+72 KPEGGYGFDDV
-82 MTADLLEL
+82 TGDLHALI
-90 LQQLG
+90 QQLG
-95 IYRPI
+95 LDRPI

-120 AAAGVVL
+120 AVSGIVL
-127 VDGGFIDLQSKPGA
+127 VDGGFIDLQAKPGA
-141 TWESISVQL
+141 TWESISLQL

-161 AMQAH
+161 AMQARMQ
-166 LQQAHASWSAA
+166 LVHANWSAA

-208 ALWEQRVSQLYP
+208 ALWEQRVGKIYP
-220 LVTAPVLLLAATS
+220 QVTAPVLLLAAEEVS
-233 AAEDA
+233 RE
-238 QRLAQ
+238 RLVQ

-250 AGAMLRSC
+250 ASALLRSC

-265 THHDIHV
+265 TDHDIHV
-272 QRPQETAALVLQALT
+272 QRPHETAALVLQALAS
-287 TGFFAA
+287 GFFAA
-293 E
+293 

>member
-1 MAAALNPVVDAMLAV
+1 MAATLTPGVDAMLAV
-16 RDQQLHIRQWPG
+16 RNQQLHIRQWPG
-28 ARRAVV
+28 ALRTVV

-47 ATACALHAA
+47 ATACALSAA

-72 KPGSGYGFDE
+72 KPEGGYGFDDV
-82 MTADLLEL
+82 TGDLHALI
-90 LQQLG
+90 QQLG
-95 IYRPI
+95 LDRPI

-120 AAAGVVL
+120 AVSGIVL
-127 VDGGFIDLQSKPGA
+127 VDGGFIDLQAKPGA
-141 TWESISVQL
+141 TWESISLQL

-161 AMQAH
+161 AMQARMQ
-166 LQQAHASWSAA
+166 LGHANWSAA

-208 ALWEQRVSQLYP
+208 ALWEQRVGKIYP
-220 LVTAPVLLLAATS
+220 QVTAPVLLLAAEEVS
-233 AAEDA
+233 RE
-238 QRLAQ
+238 RLVQ

-250 AGAMLRSC
+250 ASALLRSC

-265 THHDIHV
+265 TDHDIHV
-272 QRPQETAALVLQALT
+272 QRPHETAALILQALAS
-287 TGFFAA
+287 GFFAA
-293 E
+293 